1 MFLVLLKNEEGQNA
15 GFALFDW
22 SKYVMQDSDFI

>member
-1 MFLVLLKNEEGQNA
+1 LVLLKNEEGQNA
-15 GFALFDW
+15 GFALFGW